1 MPRGSHMTSRYGG
14 QEGSFAAQL
23 EQFAEAAKQAM
34 DLTFREVVI
43 RVGRNLVTMS
53 PVGNPD
59 IWKVNVDAQSSAS
72 RQVSAYNAKAASIND
87 AISAD
92 PSNFTKS
99 GNLRRGIKYRKPLT
113 KREELENYGYGAGV
127 RRVGQGYVGGR
138 FRSNWQL
145 TTGAPAAGE
154 IEEIESAEATLG
166 RIIAAAGDLSAGEV
180 AFIVNNLPYAIPLEY
195 GHSSQAPAGMVR
207 VTVADF
213 QNIVDR
219 VVRARQV

>member
-1 MPRGSHMTSRYGG
+1 MPRGSHMTTRYGG

-23 EQFAEAAKQAM
+23 EQFAEAAKEAM

-43 RVGRNLVTMS
+43 MVGRRLVTMS

-59 IWKVNVDAQSSAS
+59 LWKVNVDAQRSAGE
-72 RQVSAYNAKAASIND
+72 QVSAYNAKAASIND
-87 AISAD
+87 AISGN
-92 PSNFTKS
+92 PSNLTKT
-99 GNLRRGIKYRKPLT
+99 GNLKRGIKYRKPLT

-145 TTGAPAAGE
+145 TSGAPAVGE
-154 IEEIESAEATLG
+154 IEDIESAGETLD
-166 RIIAAAGDLSAGEV
+166 RLLVAAGDLSAGEV
-180 AFIVNNLPYAIPLEY
+180 AYIVNNLPYAIPLEY
-195 GHSSQAPAGMVR
+195 GHSSQAPGGMVR

-213 QNIVDR
+213 QRIVEEAIR
-219 VVRARQV
+219 IHRA

>member
-1 MPRGSHMTSRYGG
+1 MARGSYMTGRYGG
-14 QEGSFAAQL
+14 LDGSFAAQL
-23 EQFAEAAKQAM
+23 QQFAEQAQEAM

-43 RVGRNLVTMS
+43 MVGRRLVTMS

-59 IWKVNVDAQSSAS
+59 LWKVNIEAQGSAS
-72 RQVSAYNAKAASIND
+72 EQIAAYNAKAESIN
-87 AISAD
+87 AGIT
-92 PSNFTKS
+92 SNPRNYTKS
-99 GNLRRGIKYRKPLT
+99 GNLKGGLRLRKPLT
-113 KREELENYGYGAGV
+113 KREQRENFGFGV

-145 TTGAPAAGE
+145 TTGVPAVGE
-154 IEEIESAEATLG
+154 IEEIESASETLD

-195 GHSSQAPAGMVR
+195 GHSTQAPAGMVR

-213 QNIVDR
+213 QRIVEAAIR
-219 VVRARQV
+219 THRA